1 MSKPDLSDSE
11 YTSRQSVFLGQLPED
26 SLVLMPTNPVAYRSN
41 DTAFPFRA
49 NSYMLYLCGWSDPEA
64 VLMAHREGAE
74 WVTTLFVQPRDT
86 KAEIWEGRRIGV
98 EGTVSGWPVDQAHSL
113 EDIADSVTSHL
124 DACTSVYC
132 ISGLNSELDE
142 LISRADGVELADP
155 TPILD
160 DMRVL
165 KSKEEIRLMQESA
178 NIASASHIAAMRSTF
193 PGIGEWQI
201 QSDIEAHFTACKSRW
216 SYQSIV
222 GGGENATILH
232 YNSNDNEISDGE
244 LVLVDAGCEVSGY
257 ASDITR
263 TWPVSGKFS
272 DQQREIYE
280 LVLKAQLAGIEACQA
295 GSVWLS
301 MHRATSAVLAQ
312 GLIDLGVL
320 DCSVEEAI
328 GDDMEFN
335 GPYRNFFMH
344 GTGHFLGLDV
354 HDVGGGR
361 QGDKD
366 EGPILQ
372 PGMVVTVEPGLYFG
386 SWRTDVKIPDR
397 YAGIGVRIEDNVL
410 ITDDGP
416 VVLTSNCPKTIDEI
430 EALVGNNG

>member
-1 MSKPDLSDSE
+1 MSEPALSDSE
-11 YTSRQSVFLGQLPED
+11 YLSRQSVFLGQLPEG
-26 SLVLMPTNPVAYRSN
+26 SLVLMPTNPVVYRSN
-41 DTAFPFRA
+41 DTTFPFRA

-74 WVTTLFVQPRDT
+74 WITTLFVQPRDT
-86 KAEIWEGRRIGV
+86 KAEIWEGRRVGI

-124 DACTSVYC
+124 NACTSVYC

-142 LISRADGVELADP
+142 LISRVDGAELADP

-165 KSKEEIRLMQESA
+165 KSKDEIRLMQESA
-178 NIASASHIAAMRSTF
+178 DIASASHIAAMRATF
-193 PGIGEWQI
+193 PGIGEWQV
-201 QSDIEAHFTACKSRW
+201 QSAIEAHFIACKSRW
-216 SYQSIV
+216 SYPSIV
-222 GGGENATILH
+222 GGGDNATILH
-232 YNSNDNEISDGE
+232 YNSNDNKISDGE

-263 TWPVSGKFS
+263 TWPVNGKFS
-272 DQQREIYE
+272 DQQREVYE
-280 LVLKAQLAGIEACQA
+280 LVLKAELAGIEACQA
-295 GSVWLS
+295 GSPWSS
-301 MHRATSAVLAQ
+301 MHHATSRVLAQ
-312 GLIDLGVL
+312 GLIDLRVL
-320 DCSVEEAI
+320 DCSLEDAL
-328 GDDMEFN
+328 GDDFN

-344 GTGHFLGLDV
+344 GTGHMLGLDV

-361 QGDKD
+361 QGDD
-366 EGPILQ
+366 GPERQLES
-372 PGMVVTVEPGLYFG
+372 GMVLTVEPGLYFG
-386 SWRTDVKIPDR
+386 SWRTDVEIPER

-410 ITDDGP
+410 ITENGP
-416 VVLTSNCPKTIDEI
+416 VILTSNCPKTIDEI